1 MKNYIKIIG
10 ILFFVGI
17 LAGIMPINAYAEG
30 ENDKACV
37 LTVASPD
44 SAQIEC
50 KGEGTICSTNQEC
63 YRVFNP
69 NIQ

>member
-1 MKNYIKIIG
+1 MKTYKKIIG
-10 ILFFVGI
+10 ILFLVGI
-17 LAGIMPINAYAEG
+17 TTSFIATDARAEG

-37 LTVASPD
+37 LTIASPD